1 MKMNFSALYDHGAC
15 KEQFVLQ
22 WGFCGFLISGSVLSA
37 PLALP
42 GLTSPVSFAECMFS
56 PTLSCAA
63 PGEEINEYMEVS
75 GGRLHF

>member
-37 PLALP
+37 PLAVP

-56 PTLSCAA
+56 PLSCAA